1 MSNIFTGNEFK
12 LSLNLD
18 PNNRVPQGAGIHEIP
33 YISTMPT
40 LEISSSVQS
49 YETYGSGYEEYLLDN
64 MSVSPMDITVSYV
77 PDNTIHMQLE
87 ELVSSRAEFQ
97 LILQYNIDDDR
108 ISYAIVNGKLS
119 SKSTS
124 GSKDSVVSKVYKFTP
139 TNLIAQYSTMDAL
152 DALYVGNY
160 GVGSNGND
168 VPQYETDAPTGNA
181 FIKVPSN
188 LQNNPTGTDLMGVG
202 FIDGDS
208 TAAIAMTKS
217 GTLSLFAR
225 NQTTAWTRIYTATQM
240 DDRYVPLIRTVNG
253 KPLSSNITLSKDDVG
268 LSNVTNDAQ
277 LKIASNLS
285 DLGDKAVAR
294 TNIDVYSKG
303 EVDSTLNNYVPKTT
317 TVNGK
322 ALSENITL
330 AKSDVGL
337 SNVTNDAQLKISS
350 NLSDLNNVTTARANL
365 GLTALGIGGTPT
377 TLTTMDWLTQSFV
390 VGGLYVVAA
399 GGMTNVPAGLVFDDE
414 TTITMIRVVATDGTF
429 LTCEVWPSTSTESK
443 FRMYNVRF
451 PSGTTSTRTF
461 WVRRIW
467 DSSSVVPTTSGGTG
481 ASTVSAART
490 NLDLYSKGEVNNIV
504 KKIVLPTTSSGIQYY
519 KICTLRDS
527 GAGAG
532 YATLIIS
539 GSNGFGAAVKN
550 LDYITLSARGITNL
564 TTSNGDTYF
573 THTRLSGTGT
583 NANMYISYVIND
595 DATVDIYIVSNGGFW
610 NGCTVEVTAIA
621 GAGTAA
627 NSAITGVLQ
636 SLTPSNE
643 SWTTTAPTGAVQISI
658 SNIYTQRDVIP
669 LTNGGTGANNAS
681 TARTNLGLGTAAVLN
696 TGTTPGQVMLTGS
709 FGIGSNTA
717 ASINDITSNADMM
730 TRLKAIG
737 GTVWRGSTASGT
749 TVTDGL
755 YSHGSGIFMT
765 AGDTMSAINI
775 DYATGKVKI
784 YAANNTALN
793 AGTIQYNHLY
803 GTANKP
809 SLVGDVTGTLPIT
822 NGGTGATTAAA
833 ARTNLGLGSSVVY
846 NIGTSGANIPLL
858 NATNTFS
865 GNQGIQGNLAI
876 SNTGESR
883 ITLGTSVI
891 RDNGNKSLVI
901 SSSSGTSGGVFIRPV
916 SDTDSTVQ
924 INGMSTGWNINGAVK
939 FNSSSSFQ
947 SGLVIPFA
955 NGDVTLR
962 AINSTEGSGTGIVF
976 DASNSTENSFGIVN
990 TGGGSAVF
998 HNYTKPSDS
1007 SAVAT
1012 GVLIGGYGSRPWTGS
1027 EYTAH
1032 SNVSQHFLMDGTASG
1047 TNHGGW
1053 FRLLTTPLNSTMD
1066 DRRQTFATSN
1076 NGDLYCGYDVPMGT
1090 YKLTPSIISDLNGRG
1105 FKQFNNSSN
1114 EINLITPR
1122 NGLTSSTVIRAISCN
1137 GTYAS
1142 PGATQQNDELWMGI
1156 AGHNGSTFTPIM
1168 GGIRVAAWEGWS
1180 STSRGTGI
1188 EFHATPTASQTR
1200 RAIWE
1205 MNPNG
1210 NLLPRVDNS
1219 FSLGTSGYRVSV
1231 VYAANGTINTSD
1243 ARLKTNVRTFTDN
1256 EIKAAQL
1263 LANEVGFWSWKDKAD
1278 LEKDEAREH
1287 CGMTVQRAI
1296 EIMESCDLEPFHYG
1310 FICYDKWEE
1319 EIKINEYDENDQ
1331 PIETILPAGDRYSFR
1346 IDQLNLFISR
1356 GQQAKMD
1363 SLEARLK
1370 ALESK

>member
-33 YISTMPT
+33 YISSMPT

-77 PDNTIHMQLE
+77 PDNVIHMQLE
-87 ELVSSRAEFQ
+87 DLVSSRAEFQ
-97 LILQYNIDDDR
+97 LILQYMIEDDR

-124 GSKDSVVSKVYKFTP
+124 GSKDSVVSKTYQFKP
-139 TNLIAQYSTMDAL
+139 TNLIAQYSNMDAL

-208 TAAIAMTKS
+208 TAALAMTKS

-240 DDRYVPLIRTVNG
+240 DGRYVPLTRTING
-253 KPLSSNITLSKDDVG
+253 YPLSSNVTLTKSDVG
-268 LSNVTNDAQ
+268 LGNVTNDAQ

-285 DLGDKAVAR
+285 DLSDKAVAR
-294 TNIDVYSKG
+294 TNLDVYSKG
-303 EVDSTLNNYVPKTT
+303 EVD
-317 TVNGK
+317 
-322 ALSENITL
+322 
-330 AKSDVGL
+330 
-337 SNVTNDAQLKISS
+337 NV
-350 NLSDLNNVTTARANL
+350 
-365 GLTALGIGGTPT
+365 
-377 TLTTMDWLTQSFV
+377 
-390 VGGLYVVAA
+390 
-399 GGMTNVPAGLVFDDE
+399 
-414 TTITMIRVVATDGTF
+414 
-429 LTCEVWPSTSTESK
+429 
-443 FRMYNVRF
+443 
-451 PSGTTSTRTF
+451 
-461 WVRRIW
+461 
-467 DSSSVVPTTSGGTG
+467 
-481 ASTVSAART
+481 
-490 NLDLYSKGEVNNIV
+490 V
-504 KKIVLPTTSSGIQYY
+504 KKIVLPTIGSGVNYY

-527 GAGAG
+527 GSGAG
-532 YATLIIS
+532 YATLMIS

-550 LDYITLSARGITNL
+550 LDYITLSARGITSL
-564 TTSNGDTYF
+564 TSTNGDSYF
-573 THTRLSGTGT
+573 THTRLSGTST
-583 NANMYISYVIND
+583 NANMYISYVINA
-595 DATVDIYIVSNGGFW
+595 DASVDIYIVSNGGFY
-610 NGCTVEVTAIA
+610 NGCTIEITAIA

-636 SLTPSNE
+636 SLNPSNA
-643 SWTTTAPTGAVQISI
+643 SWTTTAPSGAVQVSI
-658 SNIYTQRDVIP
+658 SNIYTQRDIIP
-669 LTNGGTGANNAS
+669 LSNGGTGANNAS

-696 TGTTPGQVMLTGS
+696 TGTTAGQVMLTGS

-717 ASINDITSNADMM
+717 SSINDITSNADMM

-737 GTVWRGSTASGT
+737 GTVWRGATASGT

-755 YSHGSGIFMT
+755 YSHGSGFFMT

-775 DYATGKVKI
+775 DYATGKVKV

-809 SLVGDVTGTLPIT
+809 SLTADVTGTLPLA

-833 ARTNLGLGSSVVY
+833 ARTSLGLGSSAVY
-846 NIGTSGANIPLL
+846 NIGTSGANVPLL
-858 NATNTFS
+858 NAANTFS
-865 GNQGIQGNLAI
+865 GNQGIQGNLSI

-891 RDNGNKSLVI
+891 RDDGNKSLVI
-901 SSSSGTSGGVFIRPV
+901 SSSSGTSGGVFIRPI

-924 INGMSTGWNINGAVK
+924 INGTSTGWTINGAVK
-939 FNSSSSFQ
+939 LVSSASFQ
-947 SGLVIPFA
+947 SGLVIPFT
-955 NGDVTLR
+955 NGDITLR
-962 AINSTEGSGTGIVF
+962 AINSTEGSGTGVVF

-1027 EYTAH
+1027 TYTEH
-1032 SNVSQHFLMDGTASG
+1032 SNVSQHFLMDGTASA

-1090 YKLTPSIISDLNGRG
+1090 YKLTPSVLSDLNGRG
-1105 FKQFNNSSN
+1105 LKQFNNSSN

-1142 PGATQQNDELWMGI
+1142 PGATQQNDELWMGL
-1156 AGHNGSTFTPIM
+1156 AGHNGSTYTSIM

-1180 STSRGTGI
+1180 GTSRGTGI

-1219 FSLGTSGYRVSV
+1219 FSLGLSAYRVSV
-1231 VYAANGTINTSD
+1231 VYAGSGTINTSD
-1243 ARLKTNVRTFTDN
+1243 ARLKTEVREFTGD
-1256 EIKAAQL
+1256 EIAASQA
-1263 LANEVGFWSWKDKAD
+1263 LANEIGFYKWKESVG
-1278 LEKDEAREH
+1278 EKGEDAREH

-1296 EIMESCDLEPFHYG
+1296 EIMESYNLKPFEYG
-1310 FICYDKWEE
+1310 FICYDEWEE
-1319 EIKINEYDENDQ
+1319 STVVNEYDENDQ
-1331 PIETILPAGDRYSFR
+1331 PIETIIPAGNRYSFR

-1356 GQQAKMD
+1356 GLKARMD
-1363 SLEARLK
+1363 SLEERLN

>member
-33 YISTMPT
+33 YISSMPT
-40 LEISSSVQS
+40 LEVSSSVQS

-77 PDNTIHMQLE
+77 PDNEIHMQLE
-87 ELVSSRAEFQ
+87 DLVSSRAEFQ
-97 LILQYNIDDDR
+97 LILQYLIEDDR

-124 GSKDSVVSKVYKFTP
+124 GSKDSVVSKTYQFKP
-139 TNLIAQYSTMDAL
+139 TNLIAQYSTIDAL

-240 DDRYVPLIRTVNG
+240 DGRYVPLTRTING
-253 KPLSSNITLSKDDVG
+253 YPLSANVTLTKSDVG
-268 LSNVTNDAQ
+268 LGNVTNDAQ

-285 DLGDKAVAR
+285 DLSDKAVARTNLDVYSKGEVDTKDATLNTKIDNVNSTLTDKIDTVNTKVDNTNTNISTNYVPKTTTINGKALSGNITLSKSDVGLGNVTNDAQLKIASNLSDLNNITTAR

-303 EVDSTLNNYVPKTT
+303 EVD
-317 TVNGK
+317 
-322 ALSENITL
+322 
-330 AKSDVGL
+330 
-337 SNVTNDAQLKISS
+337 NV
-350 NLSDLNNVTTARANL
+350 
-365 GLTALGIGGTPT
+365 
-377 TLTTMDWLTQSFV
+377 
-390 VGGLYVVAA
+390 
-399 GGMTNVPAGLVFDDE
+399 
-414 TTITMIRVVATDGTF
+414 
-429 LTCEVWPSTSTESK
+429 
-443 FRMYNVRF
+443 
-451 PSGTTSTRTF
+451 
-461 WVRRIW
+461 
-467 DSSSVVPTTSGGTG
+467 
-481 ASTVSAART
+481 
-490 NLDLYSKGEVNNIV
+490 V
-504 KKIVLPTTSSGIQYY
+504 KKIVLPTIGSGVNYY
-519 KICTLRDS
+519 KICTLRDPGS
-527 GAGAG
+527 GAG
-532 YATLIIS
+532 YATLMIS

-564 TTSNGDTYF
+564 TSTNGDSYF
-573 THTRLSGTGT
+573 THTRLSGTST
-583 NANMYISYVIND
+583 NANMYISYVINA
-595 DATVDIYIVSNGGFW
+595 DATVDIYIVSNGGYY
-610 NGCTVEVTAIA
+610 NGCTVEITAIA

-627 NSAITGVLQ
+627 NSAIFGVLQ
-636 SLTPSNE
+636 SLNPSNS
-643 SWTTTAPTGAVQISI
+643 SWTTTAPSGAVQVSI
-658 SNIYTQRDVIP
+658 SNIYTQRDIIP
-669 LTNGGTGANNAS
+669 LSNGGTGANNAS

-717 ASINDITSNADMM
+717 SSINDITSNVDMM

-737 GTVWRGSTASGT
+737 GTVWRGATASGT

-755 YSHGSGIFMT
+755 YSHGSGIFLT

-775 DYATGKVKI
+775 DYATGKVKV

-793 AGTIQYNHLY
+793 AGTIQYNSLY

-809 SLVGDVTGTLPIT
+809 SLTADVTGTLPLA

-833 ARTNLGLGSSVVY
+833 ARTSLGLGSSAVY
-846 NIGTSGANIPLL
+846 NIGTSGANVPLL
-858 NATNTFS
+858 NAANTFS
-865 GNQGIQGNLAI
+865 GNQGIQGNLSI

-901 SSSSGTSGGVFIRPV
+901 SSSSGTSGGVFIRPI
-916 SDTDSTVQ
+916 SDTDPSVQ
-924 INGMSTGWNINGAVK
+924 INGTNLGWTINGAVK
-939 FNSSSSFQ
+939 LISSASFQ
-947 SGLVIPFA
+947 SGLVIPFT

-962 AINSTEGSGTGIVF
+962 AINSTEGSGTGVVF

-1027 EYTAH
+1027 TYTEH
-1032 SNVSQHFLMDGTASG
+1032 SNVSQHFLMDGTASA

-1090 YKLTPSIISDLNGRG
+1090 YKLSANGLSDLNGRG
-1105 FKQFNNSSN
+1105 IKQINNTAN
-1114 EINLITPR
+1114 EVALITPA
-1122 NGLTSSTVIRAISCN
+1122 NGAGSSSNIRATGFG
-1137 GTYAS
+1137 GTFNA
-1142 PGATQQNDELWMGI
+1142 PTNTQT
-1156 AGHNGSTFTPIM
+1156 GHDMWIGLSGYNGSFTNTR
-1168 GGIRVAAWEGWS
+1168 GGLRTTAWANWTSTSTPVGLEVHTTPNN
-1180 STSRGTGI
+1180 STSRVAVW
-1188 EFHATPTASQTR
+1188 EF
-1200 RAIWE
+1200 
-1205 MNPNG
+1205 NPSG
-1210 NLLPRVDNS
+1210 NLLPRNDNAY
-1219 FSLGTSGYRVSV
+1219 SLGIAGYRVSV
-1231 VYAANGTINTSD
+1231 VYAGSGTINTSD
-1243 ARLKTNVRTFTDN
+1243 ARLKTEVREFTGD
-1256 EIKAAQL
+1256 EIAAAQA
-1263 LANEVGFWSWKDKAD
+1263 LANEIGFYKWKESVG
-1278 LEKDEAREH
+1278 EKGEDAREH

-1296 EIMESCDLEPFHYG
+1296 EIMESYNLKPFEYG
-1310 FICYDKWEE
+1310 FICYDEWEE
-1319 EIKINEYDENDQ
+1319 STVVNEYDENDN
-1331 PIETILPAGDRYSFR
+1331 PIETIVPAGDRYSFR
-1346 IDQLNLFISR
+1346 IEQLNLFISR
-1356 GQQAKMD
+1356 GLKARMD
-1363 SLEARLK
+1363 SLEERLN

>member
-33 YISTMPT
+33 YISSMPT

-77 PDNTIHMQLE
+77 PDNEIHKQLE
-87 ELVSSRAEFQ
+87 DLVSSRAEFQ
-97 LILQYNIDDDR
+97 LILQYLIEDDR

-124 GSKDSVVSKVYKFTP
+124 GSKDSVVSKTYQFKP

-240 DDRYVPLIRTVNG
+240 DGRYVPLTRTING
-253 KPLSSNITLSKDDVG
+253 YPLSSNVTLTKSDVG
-268 LSNVTNDAQ
+268 LGNVTNDAQ

-285 DLGDKAVAR
+285 DLSDKAVARTNLDVYSKGEVDTKDATLNTKIDNVNSTLTDKIDTVNTKIDNTNTNISTNYVPKTTTINGKSLSGNITISKSDVGLGNVTNDAQLKIASNLSDLNNITTAR

-303 EVDSTLNNYVPKTT
+303 EVD
-317 TVNGK
+317 
-322 ALSENITL
+322 
-330 AKSDVGL
+330 
-337 SNVTNDAQLKISS
+337 NV
-350 NLSDLNNVTTARANL
+350 
-365 GLTALGIGGTPT
+365 
-377 TLTTMDWLTQSFV
+377 
-390 VGGLYVVAA
+390 
-399 GGMTNVPAGLVFDDE
+399 
-414 TTITMIRVVATDGTF
+414 
-429 LTCEVWPSTSTESK
+429 
-443 FRMYNVRF
+443 
-451 PSGTTSTRTF
+451 
-461 WVRRIW
+461 
-467 DSSSVVPTTSGGTG
+467 
-481 ASTVSAART
+481 
-490 NLDLYSKGEVNNIV
+490 V
-504 KKIVLPTTSSGIQYY
+504 KKIVLPTIGSGVNYY

-527 GAGAG
+527 GSGAG
-532 YATLIIS
+532 YATLMIS

-550 LDYITLSARGITNL
+550 LDYITLSARGITSL
-564 TTSNGDTYF
+564 TSTNGDSYF
-573 THTRLSGTGT
+573 THTRLSGTST
-583 NANMYISYVIND
+583 NANMYISYVINA
-595 DATVDIYIVSNGGFW
+595 DALVDIYIVSNGGFY
-610 NGCTVEVTAIA
+610 NGCTIEITAIA

-636 SLTPSNE
+636 SLNPSNA
-643 SWTTTAPTGAVQISI
+643 SWTTTAPSGAVQVSI
-658 SNIYTQRDVIP
+658 SNIYTQRDIIP
-669 LTNGGTGANNAS
+669 LSNGGTGATTAAA
-681 TARTNLGLGTAAVLN
+681 ARTNLGLGTAAVLN

-717 ASINDITSNADMM
+717 SSINDITSNVDMM

-737 GTVWRGSTASGT
+737 GTVWRGATASGT

-755 YSHGSGIFMT
+755 YSHGSGIFLT

-775 DYATGKVKI
+775 DYATGKVKV

-793 AGTIQYNHLY
+793 AGTIQYNSLY

-809 SLVGDVTGTLPIT
+809 SLTADVTGTLPLA

-833 ARTNLGLGSSVVY
+833 ARTSLGLGSSAVY
-846 NIGTSGANIPLL
+846 NIGTSGANVPLL
-858 NATNTFS
+858 NAANTFS
-865 GNQGIQGNLAI
+865 GNQGIQGNLSI

-901 SSSSGTSGGVFIRPV
+901 SSSSGTSGGVFIRPI
-916 SDTDSTVQ
+916 SDTDPSVQ
-924 INGMSTGWNINGAVK
+924 INGTNLGWTINGAVK
-939 FNSSSSFQ
+939 LISSASFQ
-947 SGLVIPFA
+947 SGLVIPFT

-962 AINSTEGSGTGIVF
+962 AINSTEGSGTGVVF

-1027 EYTAH
+1027 TYTEH
-1032 SNVSQHFLMDGTASG
+1032 SNVSQHFLMDGTASA

-1090 YKLTPSIISDLNGRG
+1090 YKLSANGLSDLNGRG
-1105 FKQFNNSSN
+1105 IKQINNTAN
-1114 EINLITPR
+1114 EVALITPA
-1122 NGLTSSTVIRAISCN
+1122 NGAGSSSNIRATGFG
-1137 GTYAS
+1137 GTFNA
-1142 PGATQQNDELWMGI
+1142 PTNTQT
-1156 AGHNGSTFTPIM
+1156 GHDMWIGLSGYNGSFTNTR
-1168 GGIRVAAWEGWS
+1168 GGLRTTAWANWTSTSTPVGLEVHTTPNN
-1180 STSRGTGI
+1180 STSRVAVW
-1188 EFHATPTASQTR
+1188 EF
-1200 RAIWE
+1200 
-1205 MNPNG
+1205 NPSG
-1210 NLLPRVDNS
+1210 NLLPRTDNAY
-1219 FSLGTSGYRVSV
+1219 SLGIAGYRVSV
-1231 VYAANGTINTSD
+1231 VYAGSGTINTSD
-1243 ARLKTNVRTFTDN
+1243 ARLKTEVREFTGD
-1256 EIKAAQL
+1256 EIAAAQA
-1263 LANEVGFWSWKDKAD
+1263 LANEIGFYKWKESVG
-1278 LEKDEAREH
+1278 EKGEDAREH

-1296 EIMESCDLEPFHYG
+1296 EIMESYNLKPFEYG
-1310 FICYDKWEE
+1310 FICYDEWEE
-1319 EIKINEYDENDQ
+1319 STVVNEYDENDQ
-1331 PIETILPAGDRYSFR
+1331 PIETIIPAGNRYSFR

-1356 GQQAKMD
+1356 GLKARMD
-1363 SLEARLK
+1363 SLEERLN

>member
-1 MSNIFTGNEFK
+1 
-12 LSLNLD
+12 
-18 PNNRVPQGAGIHEIP
+18 
-33 YISTMPT
+33 
-40 LEISSSVQS
+40 
-49 YETYGSGYEEYLLDN
+49 
-64 MSVSPMDITVSYV
+64 
-77 PDNTIHMQLE
+77 
-87 ELVSSRAEFQ
+87 
-97 LILQYNIDDDR
+97 
-108 ISYAIVNGKLS
+108 
-119 SKSTS
+119 
-124 GSKDSVVSKVYKFTP
+124 
-139 TNLIAQYSTMDAL
+139 
-152 DALYVGNY
+152 
-160 GVGSNGND
+160 
-168 VPQYETDAPTGNA
+168 
-181 FIKVPSN
+181 
-188 LQNNPTGTDLMGVG
+188 
-202 FIDGDS
+202 
-208 TAAIAMTKS
+208 
-217 GTLSLFAR
+217 
-225 NQTTAWTRIYTATQM
+225 
-240 DDRYVPLIRTVNG
+240 
-253 KPLSSNITLSKDDVG
+253 
-268 LSNVTNDAQ
+268 
-277 LKIASNLS
+277 
-285 DLGDKAVAR
+285 
-294 TNIDVYSKG
+294 
-303 EVDSTLNNYVPKTT
+303 
-317 TVNGK
+317 
-322 ALSENITL
+322 
-330 AKSDVGL
+330 
-337 SNVTNDAQLKISS
+337 
-350 NLSDLNNVTTARANL
+350 
-365 GLTALGIGGTPT
+365 
-377 TLTTMDWLTQSFV
+377 
-390 VGGLYVVAA
+390 
-399 GGMTNVPAGLVFDDE
+399 
-414 TTITMIRVVATDGTF
+414 
-429 LTCEVWPSTSTESK
+429 
-443 FRMYNVRF
+443 
-451 PSGTTSTRTF
+451 
-461 WVRRIW
+461 
-467 DSSSVVPTTSGGTG
+467 
-481 ASTVSAART
+481 
-490 NLDLYSKGEVNNIV
+490 
-504 KKIVLPTTSSGIQYY
+504 
-519 KICTLRDS
+519 
-527 GAGAG
+527 
-532 YATLIIS
+532 
-539 GSNGFGAAVKN
+539 
-550 LDYITLSARGITNL
+550 
-564 TTSNGDTYF
+564 
-573 THTRLSGTGT
+573 
-583 NANMYISYVIND
+583 MYISYVIND

-755 YSHGSGIFMT
+755 YSHGSGFFMT

-962 AINSTEGSGTGIVF
+962 AINSTEGSGTGVVF
-976 DASNSTENSFGIVN
+976 DASNSTENSFGIIN

-998 HNYTKPSDS
+998 HNYVKPADS
-1007 SAVAT
+1007 SSVAT
-1012 GVLIGGYGSRPWTGS
+1012 GVLIGGYGSRPWTGTG
-1027 EYTAH
+1027 YTAH
-1032 SNVSQHFLMDGTASG
+1032 SNVSQHFLMDGTASA

-1053 FRLLTTPLNSTMD
+1053 FRILTTPLNSTMD
-1066 DRRQTFATSN
+1066 NRRQTLATSN

-1090 YKLTPSIISDLNGRG
+1090 YSLSANGLSDLNGRG
-1105 FKQFNNSSN
+1105 IKQINNTAN
-1114 EINLITPR
+1114 EVALITPA
-1122 NGLTSSTVIRAISCN
+1122 NGAGSSSNIRAIGFG
-1137 GTYAS
+1137 GTFSA
-1142 PGATQQNDELWMGI
+1142 PTNTQT
-1156 AGHNGSTFTPIM
+1156 GHDMWIGLSGYNGSFTNTR
-1168 GGIRVAAWEGWS
+1168 GGLRTTAWANWTSTSTPVGLEVHTTPNN
-1180 STSRGTGI
+1180 STSRM
-1188 EFHATPTASQTR
+1188 
-1200 RAIWE
+1200 AIWE
-1205 MNPNG
+1205 FNPSG
-1210 NLLPRVDNS
+1210 NLLPRTDNS
-1219 FSLGTSGYRVSV
+1219 YSLGIAGYRVSV
-1231 VYAANGTINTSD
+1231 VYAGSGTINTSD
-1243 ARLKTNVRTFTDN
+1243 ARLKTEVRELTTD

-1263 LANEVGFWSWKDKAD
+1263 LAKEIGFYKWNDSVA
-1278 LEKDEAREH
+1278 EKGDDAREH
-1287 CGMTVQRAI
+1287 CGMTVQRAM
-1296 EIMESCDLEPFHYG
+1296 EIMESCNLDPFNYS

-1319 EIKINEYDENDQ
+1319 EVRVNEYDENDN
-1331 PIETILPAGDRYSFR
+1331 PIETIVPAGDRYSFR
-1346 IDQLNLFISR
+1346 IDQLNMFIVR
-1356 GQQAKMD
+1356 GQ
-1363 SLEARLK
+1363 EARIEAIEK
-1370 ALESK
+1370 IINK

>member
-33 YISTMPT
+33 YISSMPT
-40 LEISSSVQS
+40 LEVSSSVQS

-77 PDNTIHMQLE
+77 PDNEIHMQLE
-87 ELVSSRAEFQ
+87 DLVSSRAEFQ
-97 LILQYNIDDDR
+97 LILQYLIEDDR

-124 GSKDSVVSKVYKFTP
+124 GSKDSVVSKTYQFKP

-240 DDRYVPLIRTVNG
+240 DGRYVPLTRTINGYPLSANVTLTKSDVGLGNVTNDAQLKIASNLSDLSDKAVARTNLDVYSKGEVDSTIATLNTNISNVYTKTETDAKISTVQTQVTKNTSDIANVYTKAESDAKYVPKTTTVNG
-253 KPLSSNITLSKDDVG
+253 KALSGNITLTKSDVG

-285 DLGDKAVAR
+285 DL
-294 TNIDVYSKG
+294 
-303 EVDSTLNNYVPKTT
+303 NNPV
-317 TVNGK
+317 
-322 ALSENITL
+322 
-330 AKSDVGL
+330 
-337 SNVTNDAQLKISS
+337 
-350 NLSDLNNVTTARANL
+350 TARDNL

-377 TLTTMDWLTQSFV
+377 VLSSMDWLTQSFV

-399 GGMTNVPAGLVFDDE
+399 GGMTNTPAALVFDDV

-443 FRMYNVRF
+443 FRMYNIRF

-467 DSSSVVPTTSGGTG
+467 DSSST
-481 ASTVSAART
+481 
-490 NLDLYSKGEVNNIV
+490 
-504 KKIVLPTTSSGIQYY
+504 
-519 KICTLRDS
+519 
-527 GAGAG
+527 
-532 YATLIIS
+532 
-539 GSNGFGAAVKN
+539 
-550 LDYITLSARGITNL
+550 
-564 TTSNGDTYF
+564 
-573 THTRLSGTGT
+573 
-583 NANMYISYVIND
+583 
-595 DATVDIYIVSNGGFW
+595 
-610 NGCTVEVTAIA
+610 
-621 GAGTAA
+621 
-627 NSAITGVLQ
+627 
-636 SLTPSNE
+636 
-643 SWTTTAPTGAVQISI
+643 
-658 SNIYTQRDVIP
+658 IP
-669 LTNGGTGANNAS
+669 LANGGTGATTAAA
-681 TARTNLGLGTAAVLN
+681 ARTNLGLGTAAVLN
-696 TGTTPGQVMLTGS
+696 TGTTAGQVMLTGS

-717 ASINDITSNADMM
+717 SSINDITSNVDMM

-737 GTVWRGSTASGT
+737 GTVWRGATASGT

-755 YSHGSGIFMT
+755 YSHGSGIFLT

-775 DYATGKVKI
+775 DYATGKVKV

-793 AGTIQYNHLY
+793 AGTIQYNSLY

-809 SLVGDVTGTLPIT
+809 SLAGDVTGTLPLA

-833 ARTNLGLGSSVVY
+833 ARTSLGLGSSAVY

-858 NATNTFS
+858 NTANTFS
-865 GNQGIQGNLAI
+865 GNQGIQGNLSI

-901 SSSSGTSGGVFIRPV
+901 SSSSGTSGGVFIRPI
-916 SDTDSTVQ
+916 SDTDSSVQ
-924 INGMSTGWNINGAVK
+924 INGTNLGWTINGAVK
-939 FNSSSSFQ
+939 LISSASFQ
-947 SGLVIPFA
+947 SGLVIPFT

-962 AINSTEGSGTGIVF
+962 AINSTEGSGTGVVF

-1027 EYTAH
+1027 TYTEH
-1032 SNVSQHFLMDGTASG
+1032 SNVSQHFLMDGTASA

-1090 YKLTPSIISDLNGRG
+1090 YKLSANGLSDLNGRG
-1105 FKQFNNSSN
+1105 IKQINNTAN
-1114 EINLITPR
+1114 EVALITPA
-1122 NGLTSSTVIRAISCN
+1122 NGAGSSSNIRATGFG
-1137 GTYAS
+1137 GTFNA
-1142 PGATQQNDELWMGI
+1142 PTNTQT
-1156 AGHNGSTFTPIM
+1156 GHDMWIGLSGYNGSFTNTR
-1168 GGIRVAAWEGWS
+1168 GGLRTTAWANWTSTSTPVGLEVHTTPNN
-1180 STSRGTGI
+1180 STSRVAVW
-1188 EFHATPTASQTR
+1188 EF
-1200 RAIWE
+1200 
-1205 MNPNG
+1205 NPSG
-1210 NLLPRVDNS
+1210 NLLPRTDNAY
-1219 FSLGTSGYRVSV
+1219 SLGIAGYRVSV
-1231 VYAANGTINTSD
+1231 VYAGSGTINTSD
-1243 ARLKTNVRTFTDN
+1243 ARLKTEVREFTGD
-1256 EIKAAQL
+1256 EIAAAQA
-1263 LANEVGFWSWKDKAD
+1263 LAKEIGFYKWNDSVV
-1278 LEKDEAREH
+1278 EKGEDAREH
-1287 CGMTVQRAI
+1287 CGMTVQKAM
-1296 EIMESCDLEPFHYG
+1296 EIMESCNLDPFNYG

-1319 EIKINEYDENDQ
+1319 EVRVNEYDENDN
-1331 PIETILPAGDRYSFR
+1331 PIETIVPAGDRYSFR
-1346 IDQLNLFISR
+1346 IEQLNLFISR
-1356 GQQAKMD
+1356 GQQEKLD

>member
-33 YISTMPT
+33 YISSMPT
-40 LEISSSVQS
+40 LEVSSSVQS

-77 PDNTIHMQLE
+77 PDNEIHMQLE
-87 ELVSSRAEFQ
+87 DLVSSRAEFQ
-97 LILQYNIDDDR
+97 LILQYLIEDDR

-124 GSKDSVVSKVYKFTP
+124 GSKDSVVSKTYQFKP

-240 DDRYVPLIRTVNG
+240 DGRYVPLTRTING
-253 KPLSSNITLSKDDVG
+253 YPLSANVTLTKSDVG
-268 LSNVTNDAQ
+268 LGNVTNDAQ

-285 DLGDKAVAR
+285 DLSDKAVARTNLDVYSKGEVDTKDATLNTKIDNVNSTLTDKIDTVNTKIDNTNTNISTNYVPKTTTINGKSLSGNITLSKSDVGLGNVTNDAQLKIASNLSDLNNITTAR

-303 EVDSTLNNYVPKTT
+303 EVD
-317 TVNGK
+317 
-322 ALSENITL
+322 
-330 AKSDVGL
+330 
-337 SNVTNDAQLKISS
+337 NV
-350 NLSDLNNVTTARANL
+350 
-365 GLTALGIGGTPT
+365 
-377 TLTTMDWLTQSFV
+377 
-390 VGGLYVVAA
+390 
-399 GGMTNVPAGLVFDDE
+399 
-414 TTITMIRVVATDGTF
+414 
-429 LTCEVWPSTSTESK
+429 
-443 FRMYNVRF
+443 
-451 PSGTTSTRTF
+451 
-461 WVRRIW
+461 
-467 DSSSVVPTTSGGTG
+467 
-481 ASTVSAART
+481 
-490 NLDLYSKGEVNNIV
+490 V
-504 KKIVLPTTSSGIQYY
+504 KKIVLPTIGSGVNYY

-527 GAGAG
+527 GSGAG
-532 YATLIIS
+532 YATLMIS

-550 LDYITLSARGITNL
+550 LDYITLSARGITSL
-564 TTSNGDTYF
+564 TSTNGDSYF
-573 THTRLSGTGT
+573 THTRLSGTST
-583 NANMYISYVIND
+583 NANMYISYVINA
-595 DATVDIYIVSNGGFW
+595 DATVDIYIVSNGGFY
-610 NGCTVEVTAIA
+610 NGCTVEITAIA
-621 GAGTAA
+621 GAGTAS
-627 NSAITGVLQ
+627 NSAISGVLQ
-636 SLTPSNE
+636 SLNPSNA
-643 SWTTTAPTGAVQISI
+643 SWTTTAPSGAVQVSI
-658 SNIYTQRDVIP
+658 SNIYTQRDIIP
-669 LTNGGTGANNAS
+669 LSNGGTGANNAS

-709 FGIGSNTA
+709 FGIGSTNGLSFNNCT
-717 ASINDITSNADMM
+717 SIADLM
-730 TRLKAIG
+730 TKLRATG
-737 GTVWRGSTASGT
+737 GTVWRGTLTDGSGT
-749 TVTDGL
+749 DAIYG
-755 YSHGSGIFMT
+755 HGSGIFMS
-765 AGDTMSAINI
+765 ASDTMSAINI
-775 DYATGKVKI
+775 DYATGRVKV
-784 YAANNTALN
+784 YAANQTALN
-793 AGTIQYNHLY
+793 AGTVQYNQLY
-803 GTANKP
+803 GTANRP
-809 SLVGDVTGTLPIT
+809 SLTADVTGTLPLA

-833 ARTNLGLGSSVVY
+833 ARTSLGLGSSAVY
-846 NIGTSGANIPLL
+846 NIGTSGANVPLL
-858 NATNTFS
+858 NAANTFS
-865 GNQGIQGNLAI
+865 GNQGIQGNLSI

-901 SSSSGTSGGVFIRPV
+901 SSSSGTSGGVFIRPI
-916 SDTDSTVQ
+916 SDTDSSVQ
-924 INGMSTGWNINGAVK
+924 INGTNLGWTINGAVK
-939 FNSSSSFQ
+939 LISSASFQ
-947 SGLVIPFA
+947 SGLVIPFT

-962 AINSTEGSGTGIVF
+962 AINSTEGSGTGVVF

-1027 EYTAH
+1027 TYTEH
-1032 SNVSQHFLMDGTASG
+1032 SNVSQHFLMDGTASA

-1090 YKLTPSIISDLNGRG
+1090 YKLSANGLSDLNGRG
-1105 FKQFNNSSN
+1105 IKQINNTAN
-1114 EINLITPR
+1114 EVALITPA
-1122 NGLTSSTVIRAISCN
+1122 NGAGSSSNIRATGFG
-1137 GTYAS
+1137 GTFNA
-1142 PGATQQNDELWMGI
+1142 PTNTQT
-1156 AGHNGSTFTPIM
+1156 GHDMWIGLSGYNGSFTNTR
-1168 GGIRVAAWEGWS
+1168 GGLRTTAWANWTSTSTPVGLEVHTTPNN
-1180 STSRGTGI
+1180 STSRVAVW
-1188 EFHATPTASQTR
+1188 EF
-1200 RAIWE
+1200 
-1205 MNPNG
+1205 NPSG
-1210 NLLPRVDNS
+1210 NLLPRNDNAY
-1219 FSLGTSGYRVSV
+1219 SLGIAGYRVSV
-1231 VYAANGTINTSD
+1231 VYAGSGTINTSD
-1243 ARLKTNVRTFTDN
+1243 ARLKTEVREFTGD
-1256 EIKAAQL
+1256 EIAAAQA
-1263 LANEVGFWSWKDKAD
+1263 LANEIGFYKWKESVG
-1278 LEKDEAREH
+1278 EKGEDAREH

-1296 EIMESCDLEPFHYG
+1296 EIMESYNLKPFEYG
-1310 FICYDKWEE
+1310 FICYDEWEE
-1319 EIKINEYDENDQ
+1319 STVVNEYDTNDQ
-1331 PIETILPAGDRYSFR
+1331 PIETIIPAGNRYSFR

-1356 GQQAKMD
+1356 GLKARMD
-1363 SLEARLK
+1363 SLEERLN